1 MLQGQVSGTFA
12 GSGTNWGDAANWA
25 GAKMPGSTA
34 GDTALFNAASNS
46 SLANKTISL
55 GSART
60 IGTLNVIGPNSVDL
74 ARSLTI
80 GSAASPSLIFDNGAS
95 SAVIN
100 LSGGLNLKFGADII
114 ANSNLVIN
122 NNSAVLGKI
131 SILGALN
138 AGSKSITFYN
148 DTSSADITVSGALAA
163 GSIIKN
169 GEGKLIF
176 NSASPASITG
186 PIALNNGAIVIGGD
200 NVLGSGVFTL
210 GANGN
215 EKMISLSGSISRTLS
230 NSLDIS
236 ASDLVVSR
244 EDIHTAEGLS
254 TLTFDPATASLTSI
268 GAGARTITVNA
279 FTGLAFG
286 ANQSF
291 SGGTLVKEG
300 SGVLTLGGAN
310 STFSVLDVRA
320 GTVVGYI
327 GGTPVNIGGGSGLFG
342 SGTIR
347 VDGGNTVLEVRGA
360 SASDTL
366 NIING
371 AHISL
376 TDEAT
381 FRLTNATLG
390 LMGGVIDLGSSGIFD
405 YQGSVILGSTSILGA
420 PAAGFDFA
428 GNVAFDATH
437 TGIAD
442 NASYRINLAGT
453 GTQVISRTA
462 GGAVTVSG
470 TLVKNGSGEVVL
482 DSSITSFNTT
492 NDFQL
497 ANGMLTLTQAGQL
510 ASTATLAFSGSSA
523 SLNIGGH
530 NQVLGGVKVGSG
542 AAALIYMGG
551 AADTATSLNL
561 GALSFGNT
569 TSVLRIRDYTD
580 GTLLAGA
587 HDIVTASNGASL
599 TSELGQIWFY
609 GYNKGASWN
618 GSELTP
624 GSGLLDSNWV
634 GAASGNLRWFD
645 PANWELNDEYAIPN
659 SPGAT
664 ARIISANIPGGFP
677 SYTTINLDGNTVTLG
692 HIYYNGIP
700 RSRITNGTIVFDT
713 GVSGSNATYYTNS
726 TQDMF
731 STTSSAL
738 KVILKSNLE
747 FTGPNTVF
755 IYSPITG
762 TGGIILKNG
771 NLRFYAASSNGS
783 FSGGIDIY
791 NSRSIGIEGANSTGY
806 TTYSGLGSGTVTIH
820 GTGGIYG
827 MAVDGVHRNMVLI
840 NNPIAFDLVSGSATL
855 NAYAIYLN
863 GTSNIALSAGERVY
877 INATDSTTSTSYASS
892 NSVILGSNFSFT
904 GAGGVT
910 FSGTS
915 HKRIY
920 SGNNTF
926 TGGLTLANGTLWVDA
941 GSNNIVI
948 GEVSP
953 GNNYIGAGNVTL
965 TGGSLWMSTSGSML
979 INGGTLNIA
988 RGTFGYAP
996 AGGMWLN
1003 AGIITGTGTLRS
1015 DRDMIFNGG
1024 TLSPDVSL
1032 TFLGGV
1038 TSSVRATN
1046 NDIHAGVIKVNNVS
1060 KGESGTKI
1068 LDASIKSLEAT
1079 GRVSANMGSL
1089 VVSASN
1095 QLISPI
1101 LSLNGGMLALADNV
1115 TNNTINALY
1124 LGSAG
1129 GMLSLGTDS
1138 GLEFLTTGTG
1148 ANWSTTATLLLQ
1160 NSNGVWTFNGN
1171 GSYVRFS
1178 NSSVQTYLTGT
1189 LLENIA
1195 FTGFENGAR
1204 IESDGTYWYLIP
1216 DGDATN
1222 EWSGT
1227 GGNNNWSTDGNWL
1240 GDAPNATGASASF
1253 RNLDE
1258 NISGKTILVDGEQTI
1273 GTLNVQA
1280 SVTATIGG
1288 SGTLVFSN
1296 TGNANATIT
1305 AAGNSKHFTATWRLN
1320 SNTDLR
1326 VTYPTYQSTVRLANS
1341 ITGDG
1346 DLRIVGS
1353 GYSINAAGN
1362 NSAWTGNLI
1371 WDDTV
1376 RIRLDSG
1383 NQNVLTG
1390 SGTFFIGDAGSAK
1403 TYTIEAVGGARTLNL
1418 AGGWVLNGHLATG
1431 LQPNT
1436 STYYNLT
1443 INGAGYLS
1451 TGQHTIISNWNASGT
1466 NPLLTFNGVI
1476 SGPGGITTSGIGRL
1490 VFNASNTYTGDFV
1503 WDSGLA
1509 VTLGA
1514 DDALGRGTFRI
1525 NSSYDPKPIQY
1536 WSVTPAAGVKLSNPL
1551 VVSAGNHQIYL
1562 TGNPLWFDANSGDL
1576 GVSSTFTG
1584 TLGIRGGTIIF
1595 GKDHVIEGTGGF
1607 DNQGT
1612 GVASYQYWLGGENTF
1627 SGNFITNI
1635 NTTSYTVIGASST
1648 QDGGGVVTKGPIGT
1662 GALILNAQ
1670 GLAVYSDT
1678 DLVTTQTLGNTI
1690 LINTAYGLSYY
1701 GGRTIAALG
1710 TNHADTL
1717 VLSANTLGMRNGAET
1732 IFNITSGT
1740 LVVASKI
1747 LDGSGTPYLL
1757 AKTGASVLELANTDN
1772 EISAGIDARAG
1783 TVLIRAASDN
1793 EQVGTG
1799 ASAFG
1804 TGRLRTS
1811 TVTNTGNA
1819 GAFEVVAVDSGT
1831 VTLNGTDRII
1841 LNNNGQ
1847 FRVTGNNATTVL
1859 ASGAALT
1866 STGAAGQ
1873 EGSLVAG
1880 LFQTTNGTLGVKLNT
1895 VNWTLGAGT
1904 VTLARSNLLAG
1915 AQDIYFTDN
1924 SRLNINKTAQTING
1938 AIHVSG
1944 SAIIDVS
1951 GGSAHNP
1958 VSILTGNISVNA
1970 TDSLLTFL
1978 GWDADPITGLGS
1990 TLIRSSL
1997 VEGAVINGVKLGS
2010 NAATSVVVQRND
2022 NGIRVLLPF
2031 DQIFV
2036 WNGTAGNSQWA
2047 MNNWMKQ
2054 DGLHLPDAQPNAK
2067 GAYVTFNTELAN
2079 LNGATITLPS
2089 SRYLNNL
2096 VFAGGS
2102 NTPYAIG
2109 GLGGAS
2115 LVFQGLTADASGF
2128 IVQTGVSDVT
2138 INAGIQL
2145 EYDTTA
2151 GKGKNLSI
2159 EQNGAGWLIF
2169 NSKIEGPDSI
2179 VTVSGTGAGAV
2190 VFNAANMFSKGFVV
2204 ESGEVH
2210 IGADRLNTGDGG
2222 PLGVGAIMVVGGT
2235 LRATDGAGNDANRT
2249 LINDIVFAG
2258 DLTVAGTGALS
2269 ITGAGTIVADAT
2281 VTVTEASGTFVL
2293 GSEGETLSGTNNLF
2307 FEGEGQTVVVSELD
2321 LGVVNVSG
2329 SLTELDGVIS
2339 GTTKIIKTGTGTLLL
2354 LAENTHSGGVVM
2366 QGGITGINNNS
2377 ALGTGTAMLGS
2388 GTLRLDANNLSLANN
2403 FSLDS
2408 TGEVNTQ
2415 THTGT
2420 LTGVISGAGNI
2431 AKAGTGV
2438 LTLTNAANTHSGTML
2453 VQAGTLALVANN
2465 AAGAS
2470 TIHVDS
2476 AARVDLSYTGS
2487 LANAVSG
2494 AGVLEINGDILVNG
2508 GAASNAFTGTWAVND
2523 TMRIT
2528 GSDALGTNSKIALPG
2543 LLQTTGTADIT
2554 LNNALT
2560 GSGTVQFNGSG
2571 THAFGSSVG
2580 SAFTGL
2586 VDAREGVFTWDTDAS
2601 TALVNNATLKATG
2614 GRVDIAG
2621 GAQNA
2626 GTLVANGGTFAF
2638 TGTANVTDFA
2648 ITADSAVHFD
2658 QDKLSAKSLLQQ
2670 DDATTEILV
2679 VSANTWTGTIDDL
2692 RLVNNSGATLG
2703 ASSTLAATSGT
2714 DALAI
2719 YSNTLATSDNK
2730 TLTLAY
2736 RLTELQLQAGKTLD
2750 LNGDTTTPD
2759 TGDELN
2765 ALISGVGSLQ
2775 ISANNAITIKTAAT
2789 HTGMTTTATGT
2800 LKAGAADLLATS
2812 AVLVNNAV
2820 FDANNLNQTL
2830 QNLQGSGTLLYGS
2843 GTLTLQSGS
2852 YAGLLDG
2859 TSLLDKT
2866 TDGTLTLS
2874 GSNTHSGTTRVSA
2887 GILRATNA
2895 GALGASALNIAAP
2908 ATAELSAI
2916 TGTLANTLAGSG
2928 TLRVVDNTSVSLT
2941 GNASAWSGVTNADSG
2956 RLYVNTTLGD
2966 SAARLNVY
2974 ASATLSG
2981 TGNIY
2986 GHTVIN
2992 GGVLA
2997 PGNSPG
3003 KLFFTGT
3010 LQLSNATF
3018 EYDLSNITNPGHI
3031 DQGALNINDR
3041 TDVTGDVIL
3050 TGMSTINVLVA
3061 LTPLAK
3067 GEYDLVYYTGT
3078 LIGDASNLK
3087 FGAMNGIAPT
3097 GTDAA
3102 KYLVSTGEDHYIK
3115 LLYDFGYFTYW
3126 DGGTGTN
3133 WNNNKVDGGS
3143 GTWYAP
3149 AGSMTYTAWSGS
3161 GGSPNGEW
3169 LDAGFAIFKGD
3180 AGTVTVDNSTGS
3192 GTIAFSGAQFKTDGY
3207 LLTGGT
3213 LTTGGTDAV
3222 VLNIDSAVSATIA
3235 TTITGTH
3242 NVEKDGA
3249 GTLVLAGT
3257 NTYTGT
3263 TSIIGGAL
3271 VTTNE
3276 HALGANAVNL
3286 AANATLRVASGSMT
3300 FATAITGGG
3309 LLEVDLASA
3318 TDAFAFAATTGTA
3331 FTGTASF
3338 NNSAY
3343 LLNNN
3348 TLANATAKLN
3358 AGNTTTVATGTQHI
3372 GNLTASGGALGFT
3385 YATGTQAD
3393 GIIRTGAFDAIS
3405 GTVTVSNTNPST
3417 GTTGLFA
3424 STLLQ
3429 QDEGLSVR
3437 LLNAT
3442 TVSNTNLTL
3451 AGGAT
3456 TTADIRDGVVTTAT
3470 ATYTQALN
3478 YTGGLAVDYALT
3490 QLDLVASRT
3499 TTLSGDTTDTAA
3511 AELHA
3516 QITGAGNLAINATNA
3531 ITLNNAANTYTG
3543 KTIVNTGTLVLGV
3556 DNALGNTS
3564 ELTIASGAVVDTNG
3578 RAQTIRNTN
3587 PNTSIINGWLN
3598 IHDGSVIKYSGTGGT
3613 DNILLSIGHQSGAS
3627 GTVTVSGNG
3636 SQLSLNESPS
3646 YIVNQFVIGNSGT
3659 GLLDIKQ
3666 GGLVN
3671 ISGANSSII
3680 AGYTAGGVGTI
3691 NVSGNGSEL
3700 NTDNQ
3705 MLLGFGANSAG
3716 HLNISD
3722 GAQMTTSSFL
3732 YIGKHATG
3740 TGAVMVTGPGSRL
3753 NAQGKTISVGDKG
3766 TGTLTIENSALVEA
3780 GTLRIG
3786 AAATANGTLNLDDG
3800 VLSLGSSLIK
3810 SSTATGTAFIDSG
3823 TLRASGAALTISG
3836 FAGDEFY
3843 IKNGG
3848 AWFDTNGARI
3858 TGSSAIAGTGAL
3870 NKVNTGT
3877 LTLSASNS
3885 YAGGTEI
3892 NEGTL
3897 IMGNENAL
3905 GSGTANIVAD
3915 AELRIS
3921 ISNTVTLANALKGS
3935 GLLNINLNDADRTF
3949 DFGATGAAATGASF
3963 TGTVRLANATLNLG
3977 TDAAHTNN
3985 ALALASSML
3994 ELRSGAILAT
4004 NSETRHLG
4012 GLDMGAG
4019 SVTQIDMTAIVPTQ
4033 VLQTGT
4039 LAVDS
4044 GAKIAF
4050 NGYTGT
4056 TPVISSTNPVN
4067 FLDQDGLTAHATLL
4081 IATDNL
4087 LTDNIHV
4094 AITQEDGVTPITFGQ
4109 QIDYGAAIA
4118 TYNYTALTGT
4128 QAQAHSGTVSGTAG
4142 LYYDYLLTTL
4152 DIKSGTTLV
4161 LDSTAATDKTLSA
4174 LITGSGNLE
4183 LVAGSGHIILS
4194 HSNSYTGTT
4203 TITSGTT
4210 ILDATDALGQT
4221 AHLTVTDSAALD
4233 LGGHKQTITNGAQI
4247 DGGLYNS
4254 HTHAAI
4260 TGSLGLGGLVSITS
4274 TNAGFAAN
4282 VGVTG
4287 TTTINNTQALG
4298 NSGTANVTGELV
4310 LDSATGT
4317 LAKQVAGTGTV
4328 SLIASSSVALTGTNT
4343 LSGEWNIAQD
4353 TALRASST
4361 ANLGLADILLDG
4373 LLSFENAADETLANN
4388 LSGSGTFAKEN
4399 TGNLTISHSNAFAG
4413 ATQIDSG
4420 TLTLADLGGVGT
4432 STVANNA
4439 ILDLAGTGT
4448 FANTISGTGVNL
4460 VSGSVSLRGTNTA
4473 FTGTLRVTG
4482 TADITDNDQVGGAT
4496 AHTVIASNAKLATT
4510 ATSFI
4515 HDLTGDGIL
4524 AINSVSGTFDFMATT
4539 GSAFAG
4545 TVTLDATALTLNTN
4559 HNTEALAS
4567 ATLQLNTGGIL
4578 HSNGETRRIHGL
4590 TLNGGAL
4597 WLPMNGVD
4605 PVEVLNVGTLSIA
4618 DLGSTVVFENYT
4630 GGTTAIIDSTVQK
4643 NWLDQDNLTDNATLL
4658 VAADTLAEAAP
4669 RQIAIYKAD
4678 GTALS
4683 NGQTIEHD
4691 EVYAIYNYTAQTT
4704 GSASAHTS
4712 GSLAPGLYYDY
4723 VLTELNVK
4731 QDKTLQLTDAGATD
4745 DTLSAAITGDGSVT
4759 FTTGSAMTLTGSNT
4773 YTGTSTL
4780 ISGTVVA
4787 GVDNALGSTKLI
4799 LVEIPATFDLNGKAQ
4814 TIAEGGRIDG
4824 HLAGT
4829 GTLTLASGT
4838 LAINSA
4844 NADYSA
4850 QTNIGAPATVH
4861 ATDAGALG
4869 TSHVQLDGV
4878 LKVDATGTM
4887 QNTLAG
4893 SGQFHA
4899 SSGDITLVNS
4909 SASFHGTGTVTSGR
4923 LTATE
4928 IDALG
4933 DAPIG
4938 VAAGAGFEQ
4947 LNVTGTLQNAL
4958 SGEGTHLVTNSTLRL
4973 NDPLNY
4979 TIAST
4984 TLDSNSALILEAT
4997 GYAFGTLNMNNGVLA
5012 FANLA
5017 DRARIATLGAST
5029 GNIVMN
5035 ADLSALSEGINN
5047 AATIANYLDIANA
5060 GAGTHNVFIETN
5072 GTLPSALNASIEL
5085 IGVDAASSATFTLAN
5100 NAAGKLE
5107 YDLTVFELVRGDLSD
5122 YTPNANMWY
5131 LSDRNLS
5138 HAADAIINTAST
5150 LAIDWNYSLDSIHQ
5164 RLGDIRLGLE
5174 HASLGSVWIKS
5185 RGYRLNATN
5194 ELSGMSFRQYGWGVT
5209 GGADKSFGTQT
5220 GVSLLGGFIDAGGI
5234 NREFDNNGN
5243 GHTTNVGIG
5252 AYLTL
5257 IKNNGWFADITAR
5270 ADRYSNR
5277 FEARSYDGTTTKGR
5291 YNNNALGLSLEAG
5304 RRLQRTD
5311 GWWIEP
5317 TVQMSVLWL
5326 DGASY
5331 TTEANAT
5338 HRAMKVK
5345 INDSMNTQYRALLRF
5360 GRQIKDSRWHP
5371 YGKLAGV
5378 AVDSDRGAIKAH
5390 GKTFRT
5396 DYDGRRVEF
5405 GLGTSYRID
5414 TASQLYIDYEY
5425 AKAQAY
5431 ERPWSINLGY
5441 RRLW

>member
-1 MLQGQVSGTFA
+1 MAQTTSGTFTGNGA
-12 GSGTNWGDAANWA
+12 NWGDAANWA
-25 GAKMPGSTA
+25 GGKMPGSNA
-34 GDTALFNAASNS
+34 GDTAVFNAASNS

-55 GSART
+55 GEART
-60 IGTLNVIGPNSVDL
+60 IGALNVIGPNGVDL
-74 ARSLTI
+74 TRSLTI
-80 GSAASPSLIFDNGAS
+80 GSAASPTLTFGAAS
-95 SAVIN
+95 SVIT
-100 LSGGLNLKFGADII
+100 LSGGINLQLA
-114 ANSNLVIN
+114 ANMVANGNLTIN

-131 SILGALN
+131 SLLGALN
-138 AGSKSITFYN
+138 AGSNTVTFYN
-148 DTSSADITVSGALAA
+148 DTSSADILVSGALTA
-163 GSIIKN
+163 GSLVKN
-169 GEGKLIF
+169 GSGRLVLE
-176 NSASPASITG
+176 SSSPASVTG
-186 PIALNNGAIVIGGD
+186 PVNFNNGTLVIGAN
-200 NVLGSGVFTL
+200 NVLGTGTLVL
-210 GANGN
+210 GANIN
-215 EKMISLSGSISRTLS
+215 EKKINLKGNADQTLS
-230 NSLDIS
+230 NALDIS
-236 ASDLVVSR
+236 ASNLIVSR
-244 EDIHTAEGLS
+244 DDLGSATVLR
-254 TLTFDPATASLTSI
+254 TLTFNPATASVSGI
-268 GAGARTITVNA
+268 GASRTINVSA

-286 ANQSF
+286 ANQAF
-291 SGGTLVKEG
+291 SGGTLVKQG
-300 SGVLTLGGAN
+300 SGVLTLGGAG
-310 STFSVLDVRA
+310 STFSVLDIRA
-320 GTVVGYI
+320 GSVVGYL
-327 GGTPVNIGGGSGLFG
+327 NSASLSIGGGSGVFG

-347 VDGGNTVLEVRGA
+347 VDGGSSALEVRGA
-360 SASDTL
+360 DPGHTL
-366 NIING
+366 NIIAG
-371 AHISL
+371 ANITLSNQ
-376 TDEAT
+376 AT

-390 LMGGVIDLGSSGIFD
+390 LLGGVIDLGGSGIFD
-405 YQGSVILGSTSILGA
+405 YRGNVILGSTSIVNT

-428 GNVAFDATH
+428 GNVAFHDTQ
-437 TGIAD
+437 TGIIDDA
-442 NASYRINLAGT
+442 NYRINLT
-453 GTQVISRTA
+453 GGGAQTLSRTVA
-462 GGAVTVSG
+462 GAVVVSG
-470 TLVKNGSGEVVL
+470 TLVKSGAGRVTL
-482 DSSITSFNTT
+482 DDSITN
-492 NDFQL
+492 
-497 ANGMLTLTQAGQL
+497 LTLTNRLQLDAGVFDLGNSYLTATVGIGAGDLVFGAGNQFTGVLLYNNTSTGAARLNGLSQTFDDVTIGAGAVARIDLGGGIDTSTALTLNNISFLGATGYLSIYNYQYGANADHVYNGVAIPTNQVWFHGYNPGAIVSGGELFAPTVGGTVGGAPDFLRVEWTGAANTMDTSNYSNWRTVGTNITHQL
-510 ASTATLAFSGSSA
+510 ALPNAPGVVA
-523 SLNIGGH
+523 
-530 NQVLGGVKVGSG
+530 VLGDLGGS
-542 AAALIYMGG
+542 LGG
-551 AADTATSLNL
+551 
-561 GALSFGNT
+561 
-569 TSVLRIRDYTD
+569 
-580 GTLLAGA
+580 
-587 HDIVTASNGASL
+587 
-599 TSELGQIWFY
+599 
-609 GYNKGASWN
+609 K
-618 GSELTP
+618 
-624 GSGLLDSNWV
+624 
-634 GAASGNLRWFD
+634 
-645 PANWELNDEYAIPN
+645 
-659 SPGAT
+659 
-664 ARIISANIPGGFP
+664 
-677 SYTTINLDGNTVTLG
+677 TVTG
-692 HIYYNGIP
+692 AN
-700 RSRITNGTIVFDT
+700 F
-713 GVSGSNATYYTNS
+713 GVSGSTWTLGKLFMSNNSGATYTVTPGAGVTLVFDSGVEGTPAVLSVNTYSWNQLNGNVRLDS
-726 TQDMF
+726 D
-731 STTSSAL
+731 L
-738 KVILKSNLE
+738 RLE
-747 FTGPNTVF
+747 GNASFYFYP
-755 IYSPITG
+755 SITG
-762 TGGIILKNG
+762 THDIIIARTGAHENRFGGSNENWTGNIIVSQG
-771 NLRFYAASSNGS
+771 R
-783 FSGGIDIY
+783 I
-791 NSRSIGIEGANSTGY
+791 SRQGANSWGNITSAVLL
-806 TTYSGLGSGTVTIH
+806 SGSSNTITFR
-820 GTGGIYG
+820 GGGIRG
-827 MAVDGVHRNMVLI
+827 QANQNKISVPNRIFIEADLSHANNTAFTWNGDVL
-840 NNPIAFDLVSGSATL
+840 L
-855 NAYAIYLN
+855 NAGIKSFYNMNVDEAVIN
-863 GTSNIALSAGERVY
+863 PAGQR
-877 INATDSTTSTSYASS
+877 AS
-892 NSVILGSNFSFT
+892 L
-904 GAGGVT
+904 T
-910 FSGTS
+910 FSASTNLVGDAGLS
-915 HKRIY
+915 KSGVNPMEIL

-926 TGGLTLANGTLWVDA
+926 SGGLRVTAGVLHTTVGAGGLVIGHMDA
-941 GSNNIVI
+941 GKN
-948 GEVSP
+948 
-953 GNNYIGAGNVTL
+953 
-965 TGGSLWMSTSGSML
+965 
-979 INGGTLNIA
+979 
-988 RGTFGYAP
+988 
-996 AGGMWLN
+996 
-1003 AGIITGTGTLRS
+1003 
-1015 DRDMIFNGG
+1015 
-1024 TLSPDVSL
+1024 
-1032 TFLGGV
+1032 
-1038 TSSVRATN
+1038 
-1046 NDIHAGVIKVNNVS
+1046 
-1060 KGESGTKI
+1060 
-1068 LDASIKSLEAT
+1068 
-1079 GRVSANMGSL
+1079 
-1089 VVSASN
+1089 
-1095 QLISPI
+1095 
-1101 LSLNGGMLALADNV
+1101 
-1115 TNNTINALY
+1115 Y
-1124 LGSAG
+1124 LGSGSISVTSGTLQVDTQGYETLVSGTG
-1129 GMLSLGTDS
+1129 GDKAIINLGSTHISFNEGGLVTLGTDS
-1138 GLEFLTTGTG
+1138 QVVGNNNDNSQFRVSGSLKLDGGIFGDDGVTTGKNVNLYLDTTTNPGGGGVGKGSNGAGVVKGLRNIVKAGSGMMNMDSQLAFNISGNLLLDGGVLQLGANNQVTG
-1148 ANWSTTATLLLQ
+1148 ANGISLVNVNLNGGALGVEGTSQSFNNLNLLASGGSLLLGDNGGITFAGAGAWTSSALLSVQ
-1160 NSNGVWTFNGN
+1160 NTSGIWNTNNLGAYIRFTSTSGLTSLNNISLTGYESGVTLTQGADNYWYLTASAPATIEWTGGDSDVNALWGNADNWLTPVAPDGVDLSVSIKDIDENLATKTIDVNGN
-1171 GSYVRFS
+1171 YTLSRLNVT
-1178 NSSVQTYLTGT
+1178 SVQTAVT
-1189 LLENIA
+1189 L
-1195 FTGFENGAR
+1195 
-1204 IESDGTYWYLIP
+1204 
-1216 DGDATN
+1216 
-1222 EWSGT
+1222 
-1227 GGNNNWSTDGNWL
+1227 
-1240 GDAPNATGASASF
+1240 
-1253 RNLDE
+1253 
-1258 NISGKTILVDGEQTI
+1258 
-1273 GTLNVQA
+1273 
-1280 SVTATIGG
+1280 GG
-1288 SGTLVFSN
+1288 SGTLVFERTGTGAASRILHDGGSILTIGSAVQLKNDIELAAN
-1296 TGNANATIT
+1296 TLSSVSYLKWTGSVGGSGGITKTGAGTLLLMNKDSDYTGGFTWRDSSVIQLGGANA
-1305 AAGNSKHFTATWRLN
+1305 ASYGGAYF
-1320 SNTDLR
+1320 
-1326 VTYPTYQSTVRLANS
+1326 
-1341 ITGDG
+1341 
-1346 DLRIVGS
+1346 
-1353 GYSINAAGN
+1353 
-1362 NSAWTGNLI
+1362 
-1371 WDDTV
+1371 
-1376 RIRLDSG
+1376 
-1383 NQNVLTG
+1383 G
-1390 SGTFFIGDAGSAK
+1390 SGTFVIGDGTNKNFYLETYNEQLASSNTVIQASTTRFINGDFILRGNLIHQRQTDLGQLVTNGQYGEVSRIVFNGNGVFDDPSGTGVTYIINNYAQATTAAGDYTTTVFNGNITGSANIHQ
-1403 TYTIEAVGGARTLNL
+1403 TGYGFVYYNGDNSGYTGNYTL
-1418 AGGWVLNGHLATG
+1418 AGKAVIKKDNAFGTGTLTLSGGINVGRIQVSSGKIMLSNVLN
-1431 LQPNT
+1431 
-1436 STYYNLT
+1436 
-1443 INGAGYLS
+1443 IGAG
-1451 TGQHTIISNWNASGT
+1451 T
-1466 NPLLTFNGVI
+1466 NYQGD
-1476 SGPGGITTSGIGRL
+1476 L
-1490 VFNASNTYTGDFV
+1490 VFNL
-1503 WDSGLA
+1503 DSGA
-1509 VTLGA
+1509 TGQKSTVTGIQGLG
-1514 DDALGRGTFRI
+1514 G
-1525 NSSYDPKPIQY
+1525 S
-1536 WSVTPAAGVKLSNPL
+1536 GV
-1551 VVSAGNHQIYL
+1551 L
-1562 TGNPLWFDANSGDL
+1562 T
-1576 GVSSTFTG
+1576 
-1584 TLGIRGGTIIF
+1584 F
-1595 GKDHVIEGTGGF
+1595 GKDHVIAGAGGF
-1607 DNQGT
+1607 VT
-1612 GVASYQYWLGGENTF
+1612 GAESGWGRSGIIRFLGANEF
-1627 SGNFITNI
+1627 SSNI
-1635 NTTSYTVIGASST
+1635 NHQSATIHIGRDSLW
-1648 QDGGGVVTKGPIGT
+1648 D
-1662 GALILNAQ
+1662 
-1670 GLAVYSDT
+1670 
-1678 DLVTTQTLGNTI
+1678 
-1690 LINTAYGLSYY
+1690 
-1701 GGRTIAALG
+1701 
-1710 TNHADTL
+1710 
-1717 VLSANTLGMRNGAET
+1717 
-1732 IFNITSGT
+1732 SGT
-1740 LVVASKI
+1740 LVSGALGIGTLNIIRNTAVIGAYVGADSINPDATSIRMSNAVNFGANGITVTNAGSATTLIFDTGSISLRNGKSDLSI
-1747 LDGSGTPYLL
+1747 NVTTANQVLSIESLLADKDGSTAGGIT
-1757 AKTGASVLELANTDN
+1757 KTGAGILELLNTN
-1772 EISAGIDARAG
+1772 NQISDGIDVQAG
-1783 TVLIRAASDN
+1783 VVRTTVVGDN
-1793 EQVGTG
+1793 VQVGSHAVG
-1799 ASAFG
+1799 DSAFG
-1804 TGRLRTS
+1804 TGVWRTQTAS
-1811 TVTNTGNA
+1811 GAGTA
-1819 GAFEVVAVDSGT
+1819 GAFEVAALTASAT
-1831 VTLNGTDRII
+1831 VTLTGSNSFVLNDNGRLRITGTD
-1841 LNNNGQ
+1841 
-1847 FRVTGNNATTVL
+1847 VSTVL
-1859 ASGAALT
+1859 ADNGWLASSDT
-1866 STGAAGQ
+1866 VGQ
-1873 EGSLVAG
+1873 EGVLVADNI
-1880 LFQTTNGTLGVKLNT
+1880 FTQNYTLGVKLNAL
-1895 VNWTLGAGT
+1895 NWTLNAGT
-1904 VTLARSNLLAG
+1904 VNLARANLLADV
-1915 AQDIYFTDN
+1915 QNIYLTQNSTLDINQLT
-1924 SRLNINKTAQTING
+1924 QTING
-1938 AIHVSG
+1938 TIYVTG
-1944 SAIIDVS
+1944 SAYIDVS

-1958 VSILTGNISVNA
+1958 VSILTGTISVNS

-1990 TLIRSSL
+1990 TLIRTSL
-1997 VEGAVINGVKLGS
+1997 TEGTIINGVVLGGNS
-2010 NAATSVVVQRND
+2010 ATSVVAQRND
-2022 NGIRVLLPF
+2022 EGIRVLLPF
-2031 DQIFV
+2031 DDIFIWDGATNNV
-2036 WNGTAGNSQWA
+2036 WAN
-2047 MNNWMKQ
+2047 NNWMKQ
-2054 DGLHLPDAQPNAK
+2054 DGLHLPDAQPNIK
-2067 GAYVTFNTELAN
+2067 GAQVTFNTDLAN
-2079 LNGATITLPS
+2079 LAGATITLS
-2089 SRYLNNL
+2089 GDRRLNNL
-2096 VFAGGS
+2096 LLV
-2102 NTPYAIG
+2102 
-2109 GLGGAS
+2109 GAS
-2115 LVFQGLTADASGF
+2115 DEDFTIAGPGNLVFQGRTASASGF
-2128 IVQTGVSDVT
+2128 ITQTGVSDVT
-2138 INAGIQL
+2138 IGTNILL
-2145 EYDTTA
+2145 EYDATDLL
-2151 GKGKNLSI
+2151 GKNLSI

-2169 NSKIEGPDSI
+2169 NGKIEGPDSI

-2249 LINDIVFAG
+2249 LVNDIVFAG

-2269 ITGAGTIVADAT
+2269 ITGEGTIAEDAT

-2293 GSEGETLSGTNNLF
+2293 GSEGETLSGTNNLV
-2307 FEGEGQTVVVSELD
+2307 FEGDGKTVVVSELN
-2321 LGVVNVSG
+2321 LAEVTVSG

-2354 LAENTHSGGVVM
+2354 LAENTHSGGVAM

-2377 ALGTGTAMLGS
+2377 ALGTGTAMLDS

-2403 FSLDS
+2403 FALAS

-2453 VQAGTLALVANN
+2453 VRTGTLALAANN

-2476 AARVDLSYTGS
+2476 AARVNLSYTGS
-2487 LANAVSG
+2487 LANTVSG
-2494 AGVLEINGDILVNG
+2494 AGVAEVTGTVLVTG
-2508 GAASNAFTGTWAVND
+2508 GAANDDFSGTWAVND
-2523 TMRIT
+2523 TMRIAESNAA
-2528 GSDALGTNSKIALPG
+2528 GAASNIALAG
-2543 LLQTTGTADIT
+2543 LLQTTGTANIT
-2554 LNNALT
+2554 LSNTLT
-2560 GSGTVQFNGSG
+2560 GGGTVQFAGSG
-2571 THAFGSSVG
+2571 THKLGANMGT
-2580 SAFTGL
+2580 AFTGQ
-2586 VDAREGVFTWDTDAS
+2586 VDANQGAFTWDANAS
-2601 TALVNNATLKATG
+2601 AVLANNATLRTTG
-2614 GRVDIAG
+2614 GWTDIAAGAQTANTLAIAG
-2621 GAQNA
+2621 G
-2626 GTLVANGGTFAF
+2626 TLAF
-2638 TGTANVTDFA
+2638 TGTATVATLTIDA
-2648 ITADSAVHFD
+2648 PASVLMDQGKLTAPGILR
-2658 QDKLSAKSLLQQ
+2658 QDEARSE
-2670 DDATTEILV
+2670 TLV
-2679 VSANTWTGTIDDL
+2679 AASNNTWGANL
-2692 RLVNNSGATLG
+2692 SNLGLVNSAGASLGAT
-2703 ASSTLAATSGT
+2703 STLAIQAG
-2714 DALAI
+2714 AINAI
-2719 YSNTLATSDNK
+2719 YSNSLAQNGNNLELRYGLDE
-2730 TLTLAY
+2730 LV
-2736 RLTELQLQAGKTLD
+2736 LQLGR
-2750 LNGDTTTPD
+2750 
-2759 TGDELN
+2759 
-2765 ALISGVGSLQ
+2765 
-2775 ISANNAITIKTAAT
+2775 
-2789 HTGMTTTATGT
+2789 TGT
-2800 LKAGAADLLATS
+2800 LSGDDGSPEGSELHALVSGSGSLEIIAGNMITLSSSATYTGTTTTTSGTFLLGAADAIYTS
-2812 AVLVNNAV
+2812 ALLVNNAV
-2820 FDANNLNQTL
+2820 LDTGTNAQSLRA
-2830 QNLQGSGTLLYGS
+2830 LQGSGTAR
-2843 GTLTLQSGS
+2843 LTRALTVESGS
-2852 YAGLLDG
+2852 YAGVFDG
-2859 TSLLDKT
+2859 AANLEKT
-2866 TDGTLTLS
+2866 TDATLTLS
-2874 GSNTHSGTTRVSA
+2874 GSSAHSGTTLVTA

-2895 GALGASALNIAAP
+2895 GAFGASELAVN
-2908 ATAELSAI
+2908 ATGTTELSGFNGAVSSA
-2916 TGTLANTLAGSG
+2916 LSGSG
-2928 TLRVVDNTSVSLT
+2928 ELRVVDNAAVNYT
-2941 GNASAWSGVTNADSG
+2941 GNASAWSGLARVDSG
-2956 RLYVNTTLGD
+2956 RLYVNNAFG
-2966 SAARLNVY
+2966 SAASRLNVY
-2974 ASATLSG
+2974 SGGTLSG
-2981 TGNIY
+2981 TGAITGY
-2986 GHTVIN
+2986 VHIN

-3003 KLFFTGT
+3003 LTAITGT
-3010 LQLSNATF
+3010 LQLTDATL
-3018 EYDLSNITNPGHI
+3018 EYDLDANTNPGHI
-3031 DQGALNINDR
+3031 DQVAAGNNDR

-3050 TGMSTINVLVA
+3050 VGTSTLNILGSVA
-3061 LTPLAK
+3061 R
-3067 GEYDLVYYTGT
+3067 GEYDLIKYTGALT
-3078 LIGDASNLK
+3078 GDASNL
-3087 FGAMNGIAPT
+3087 AM
-3097 GTDAA
+3097 GTLNNAAVTDPA
-3102 KYLVSTGEDHYIK
+3102 KYLFDTDEDGYVK

-3133 WNNNKVDGGS
+3133 WSNGKIDGGS
-3143 GTWYAP
+3143 GTWFA
-3149 AGSMTYTAWSGS
+3149 SSGS
-3161 GGSPNGEW
+3161 AVYLPWTRNDSGVPNGEW
-3169 LDAGFAIFKGD
+3169 LDAGFAIFKGT
-3180 AGTVTVDNSTGS
+3180 AGTVTVDNTSGS
-3192 GTIAFSGAQFKTDGY
+3192 GTIAFSGAQFRTDGY

-3213 LTTGGTDAV
+3213 LTTGGTAAV
-3222 VLNIDSAVSATIA
+3222 VLNTDLNVSATIA
-3235 TTITGTH
+3235 TQITGTH
-3242 NVEKDGA
+3242 NVNKDGTGTLVLSGSNTHTGTTGVLA
-3249 GTLVLAGT
+3249 GTLVMA
-3257 NTYTGT
+3257 
-3263 TSIIGGAL
+3263 
-3271 VTTNE
+3271 NE
-3276 HALGANAVNL
+3276 HALGANTVNL
-3286 AANATLRVASGSMT
+3286 AANATLRVATGSMT
-3300 FATAITGGG
+3300 FANALTGSG
-3309 LLEVDLASA
+3309 LFEVDLANA
-3318 TDAFAFAATTGTA
+3318 TDVFAFAATTGTA

-3490 QLDLVASRT
+3490 QLDLVANQT
-3499 TTLSGDTTDTAA
+3499 TTLSGDVATPAGG

-3543 KTIVNTGTLVLGV
+3543 TTFITSGTLISGTS
-3556 DNALGNTS
+3556 NALGQTS
-3564 ELTIASGAVVDTNG
+3564 YLSYGTQGSYDLSSHT
-3578 RAQTIRNTN
+3578 QTIGGGNIAGNLLGTTGSLGLGGIVSITSTNAAFAASVGVTGTTTINNTQA
-3587 PNTSIINGWLN
+3587 L
-3598 IHDGSVIKYSGTGGT
+3598 
-3613 DNILLSIGHQSGAS
+3613 
-3627 GTVTVSGNG
+3627 
-3636 SQLSLNESPS
+3636 
-3646 YIVNQFVIGNSGT
+3646 GNSGT
-3659 GLLDIKQ
+3659 ANVTGELVLD
-3666 GGLVN
+3666 
-3671 ISGANSSII
+3671 S
-3680 AGYTAGGVGTI
+3680 
-3691 NVSGNGSEL
+3691 
-3700 NTDNQ
+3700 
-3705 MLLGFGANSAG
+3705 
-3716 HLNISD
+3716 
-3722 GAQMTTSSFL
+3722 
-3732 YIGKHATG
+3732 ATG
-3740 TGAVMVTGPGSRL
+3740 ALAKQV
-3753 NAQGKTISVGDKG
+3753 AG
-3766 TGTLTIENSALVEA
+3766 TGTVSLINTSSVALTGANTLSGEWNIAQDTALRA
-3780 GTLRIG
+3780 SSTANLG
-3786 AAATANGTLNLDDG
+3786 AADITANGLITIANAADETLANNL
-3800 VLSLGSSLIK
+3800 SGSGTFAKENTGNLTISH
-3810 SSTATGTAFIDSG
+3810 SNAFTGATQIDSG
-3823 TLRASGAALTISG
+3823 TLTLTDLGGVGTSTVANNAILDLAGTGTFANTISG
-3836 FAGDEFY
+3836 TGV
-3843 IKNGG
+3843 NLVTGSVSLRG
-3848 AWFDTNGARI
+3848 TNTAFSGTLHI
-3858 TGSSAIAGTGAL
+3858 TGTADITDNDQIGASTAQA
-3870 NKVNTGT
+3870 VI
-3877 LTLSASNS
+3877 ASNAKLATS
-3885 YAGGTEI
+3885 ATSFIHELTGPGQLAVDTANKTFGFAASAG
-3892 NEGTL
+3892 
-3897 IMGNENAL
+3897 NAF
-3905 GSGTANIVAD
+3905 SGTV
-3915 AELRIS
+3915 S
-3921 ISNTVTLANALKGS
+3921 LAN
-3935 GLLNINLNDADRTF
+3935 T
-3949 DFGATGAAATGASF
+3949 TMH
-3963 TGTVRLANATLNLG
+3963 LG
-3977 TDAAHTNN
+3977 TNAAHTNN
-3985 ALALASSML
+3985 AWALANSTLQLLGGST
-3994 ELRSGAILAT
+3994 LAT
-4004 NSETRHLG
+4004 NSETRTLG
-4012 GLDMGAG
+4012 GLDLGGGAISIPMDG
-4019 SVTQIDMTAIVPTQ
+4019 THPHE

-4039 LAVDS
+4039 LTVTNPSDS
-4044 GAKIAF
+4044 KIIF
-4050 NGYTGT
+4050 EGYTGT
-4056 TPVISSTNPVN
+4056 TPVISSTVHVN
-4067 FLDQDGLTAHATLL
+4067 FLD
-4081 IATDNL
+4081 
-4087 LTDNIHV
+4087 
-4094 AITQEDGVTPITFGQ
+4094 EDGPTSTAVLLVATGTLVDGHENLHIDVVKEDGSPLADGQ
-4109 QIDYGAAIA
+4109 LVDYDNVIA
-4118 TYNYTALTGT
+4118 TYNYTGI
-4128 QAQAHSGTVSGTAG
+4128 TVSRSTAFTHIGSATAG
-4142 LYYDYLLTTL
+4142 IYYDYVLTQI
-4152 DIKSGTTLV
+4152 DVKSGTHAWLDATSANDNTFSANITGAGGVVYTTGSTLI
-4161 LDSTAATDKTLSA
+4161 
-4174 LITGSGNLE
+4174 ITGS
-4183 LVAGSGHIILS
+4183 
-4194 HSNSYTGTT
+4194 NSYYGSSTITTGTL
-4203 TITSGTT
+4203 IAGV
-4210 ILDATDALGQT
+4210 DNALGNT
-4221 AHLTVTDSAALD
+4221 SRLDINSTAALD